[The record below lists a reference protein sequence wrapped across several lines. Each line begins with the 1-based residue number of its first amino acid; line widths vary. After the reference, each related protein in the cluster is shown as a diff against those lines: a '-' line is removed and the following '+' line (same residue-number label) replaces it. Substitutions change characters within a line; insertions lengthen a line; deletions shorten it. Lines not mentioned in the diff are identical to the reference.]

1 MKQSVLF
8 FQVIIKSGRA
18 LIQGANR
25 GMSPSKSVA
34 AFPTMPNHPPDVS
47 MTTSKSTSDLSLLHD
62 ISREE
67 DEEEEDDSESVSS
80 SSETESSNEGKRCY
94 YMYSTQQQEI

>member
-1 MKQSVLF
+1 
-8 FQVIIKSGRA
+8 
-18 LIQGANR
+18 
-25 GMSPSKSVA
+25 
-34 AFPTMPNHPPDVS
+34 MPNHPPDVS